1 MKTLEEIRT
10 QRKENE
16 KTIKELKAKAETA
29 RAEWERIPVLERI
42 KYIKETDK
50 SERIMRE
57 WEEIEKEIQRRE
69 EIGHILRNNY
79 RAALAAIIVPALAE
93 VLTKYDGNRAG
104 KKTME
109 KIRAEIMTNFC
120 CSFWFTRNILS
131 DKSTMA
137 TARELLPGERM
148 PGELIEIYTTAG
160 ACFIDEENVIH
171 ATDAGTLK
179 VYGIA
184 EHIEYPAARVD
195 EIHAAARKAD
205 ELRKSL
211 NEEIDKYNALTVDG
225 FKTLNRVY
233 F

>member
-10 QRKENE
+10 QRKENAR
-16 KTIKELKAKAETA
+16 TIKELKAKAETA
-29 RAEWERIPVLERI
+29 RAEWERIPALERI

-50 SERIMRE
+50 SERVMRE
-57 WEEIEKEIQRRE
+57 WEEIETEIKRRE

-79 RAALAAIIVPALAE
+79 RAALAAMSVPAMSEGLK
-93 VLTKYDGNRAG
+93 KYDGKKAG

-109 KIRAEIMTNFC
+109 KISAEIMTKFG

-148 PGELIEIYTTAG
+148 PGELIEIYTTACD
-160 ACFIDEENVIH
+160 CFIDEENVIH
-171 ATDAGTLK
+171 VPDAGTLK

-184 EHIEYPAARVD
+184 EYIEDPAARVD
-195 EIHAAARKAD
+195 EIHEAARKAD
-205 ELRKSL
+205 ELRKAL
-211 NEEIDKYNALTVDG
+211 NETMDKYNALTVDG